1 MNRKKLLVAGVSL
14 LTVAAVSVGATLAY
28 FTDTS
33 DAKANTFTMGHVSID
48 IVDKSNQLDQKD
60 YPYNRVVADDPD
72 VDGDGLQFKDVL
84 PGDIIDKTVGVTL
97 EKGSMDAWLAIK
109 VNVAATPRTG
119 SSLDSANVQQE
130 LIDLINDELYDVNW
144 VSGDP
149 VAEEDGTTSVVYY
162 YKEPVSVTDSNNMV
176 TLFRWLKIPG
186 ADWGNDYAGL
196 GFSLTVQA
204 AGVQADNVTFA
215 DFQAMDWSTF
225 EEYPTSSSADAGSE
239 DTTEDETP
247 GDGPIETN

>member
-48 IVDKSNQLDQKD
+48 IVDKSNQLDQSA
-60 YPYNRVVADDPD
+60 YPNNRVVADDPND
-72 VDGDGLQFKDVL
+72 SSDGLQFKDVL

-109 VNVAATPRTG
+109 VNVQAKPGNG
-119 SSLDSANVQQE
+119 SSLDPANVQQE
-130 LIDLINDELYDVNW
+130 LIDLIDEELYDVNW

-149 VAEEDGTTSVVYY
+149 VAEKDGTTSVVYY
-162 YKEPVSVTDSNNMV
+162 YNEPVSVTDSNNMV

-186 ADWGNDYAGL
+186 ATWGNDYAGL

-215 DFQAMDWSTF
+215 DFQAMDWSSF
-225 EEYPTSSSADAGSE
+225 EEYPASSSADAGSE
-239 DTTEDETP
+239 DTTEEETP
-247 GDGPIETN
+247 AEGTIVTP

>member
-48 IVDKSNQLDQKD
+48 IVDKSNQLDQSA
-60 YPYNRVVADDPD
+60 YPNNRVVADDPND
-72 VDGDGLQFKDVL
+72 SSDGLQFKDVL

-109 VNVAATPRTG
+109 VNVQAEPGTCSTL
-119 SSLDSANVQQE
+119 SSEDVEKE
-130 LIDLINDELYDVNW
+130 LIDLINSEMDQSQWEI
-144 VSGDP
+144 GP
-149 VAEEDGTTSVVYY
+149 VEQEQEGRSVVYY
-162 YKEPVSVTDSNNMV
+162 YKDQVSATDSNAV
-176 TLFRWLKIPG
+176 ATLFSCLKIPG
-186 ADWGNDYAGL
+186 AKWGNEYAGL

-204 AGVQADNVTFA
+204 AGVQADNVSFA

-225 EEYPTSSSADAGSE
+225 EEYPASSSADAGSE
-239 DTTEDETP
+239 DTTEEETP
-247 GDGPIETN
+247 AEDGAIVTP

>member
-14 LTVAAVSVGATLAY
+14 LTVAVVSVGATLAY
-28 FTDTS
+28 FTDSS

-109 VNVAATPRTG
+109 INIQAKPDTG
-119 SSLDSANVQQE
+119 STLSSEDVEKE
-130 LIDLINDELYDVNW
+130 LIDLINSEMDKSQWEI
-144 VSGDP
+144 GP
-149 VAEEDGTTSVVYY
+149 VEQEQKGLSVVYY
-162 YKEPVSVTDSNNMV
+162 YKDQVSATDSNTV
-176 TLFRWLKIPG
+176 ATLFRCLKIPG
-186 ADWGNDYAGL
+186 EKWGNEYAGL

-204 AGVQADNVTFA
+204 AGVQAENVKFA
-215 DFQAMDWSTF
+215 DFKAMDWSKF
-225 EEYPTSSSADAGSE
+225 EEYPVSSSADAGSE
-239 DTTEDETP
+239 DTTESETP
-247 GDGPIETN
+247 GDGPIETH

>member
-48 IVDKSNQLDQKD
+48 IVDESNQLDPSE
-60 YPYNRVVADDPD
+60 YPNNRVVVDDAED
-72 VDGDGLQFKDVL
+72 KSDGLQFKDVL

-97 EKGSMDAWLAIK
+97 EQGSMDAWLAIK

-119 SSLDSANVQQE
+119 SSLTGADVQDE
-130 LIDLINDELYDVNW
+130 LIDLIGAELDTENW
-144 VSGDP
+144 VAGTP

-162 YKEPVSVTDSNNMV
+162 YKEPVSATDGNTQA
-176 TLFRWLKIPG
+176 TLFSCLKIPG

-215 DFQAMDWSTF
+215 DFQTMDWSSF
-225 EEYPTSSSADAGSE
+225 EEYPASSSADAGSE
-239 DTTEDETP
+239 DTAEDETP
-247 GDGPIETN
+247 AEGTIVTP